1 MFGMSGRSLAHAAA
15 QNNAEWCHAFC
26 RTHGVVGRFDA
37 ALWSSPV
44 RPPPFYPDAVAL
56 LPELRV
62 EQVLARIDGGEG
74 CGVKDSFASLDLGA
88 AGFQPL
94 FHAEWLVRTP
104 AEDRQAFPRHW
115 SAIGSEAELRDW
127 EDSWGEVPGG
137 SSFFRS
143 GPSRRLGESRC
154 LPARSG
160 DRVAA
165 GAIANRSATVV
176 GLSNVF
182 DVDGDLESA
191 WKAGAATAAA
201 LWGDMPIV
209 GYDSGDSLDAAHV
222 AGFESVGELVVS
234 VNAPTPPPMSLGPDH
249 GLSERS
255 RGQSVDHASTV
266 VAQVQIGAPC
276 SSLSRSTPLS
286 IRAESTQPLKS
297 PRSASGWW

>member
-1 MFGMSGRSLAHAAA
+1 MSGMSGRSLAHAAA

-56 LPELRV
+56 LPELTV
-62 EQVLARIDGGEG
+62 EQVLARIDASEG

-94 FHAEWLVRTP
+94 FHAEWLVRMP
-104 AEDRQAFPRHW
+104 AEGRQAFPPHW

-127 EDSWGEVPGG
+127 EESWGEVPGG

-143 GPSRRLGESRC
+143 ALLDDRRIAVLA
-154 LPARSG
+154 ARSG

-182 DVDGDLESA
+182 DVAGDLESA
-191 WKAGAATAAA
+191 WTAGAATAAA

-209 GYDSGDSLDAAHV
+209 SYDSGDSLDAAHA
-222 AGFESVGELVVS
+222 AGFESVGELVVW
-234 VNAPTPPPMSLGPDH
+234 VNAPTPPPMSSGPIT
-249 GLSERS
+249 G
-255 RGQSVDHASTV
+255 
-266 VAQVQIGAPC
+266 
-276 SSLSRSTPLS
+276 
-286 IRAESTQPLKS
+286 
-297 PRSASGWW
+297 